1 MDFTVSTYESLL
13 KALKGRNSG
22 FFGFAGIVSGEVTA
36 YTVLRHDVDR
46 KPENALVLAKAE
58 AAAGIRASYHFRMG
72 SNLKQ
77 EGIISEIAGLGHEIA
92 YHYEDLSA
100 VYGRF
105 ALNPG
110 PQIEEKTRLAY
121 ERFRNNLEDL
131 RRLADVNV
139 ISMHGSPLSGVDN
152 RMLWRYYDYHRLG
165 IVCEPYFDIDV
176 SNVLYLTDTG
186 RRWDGDRSNIRDR
199 GISGEASGKN
209 VQYGDWKACPVT
221 GSMMNMTEEGL
232 LLRSRFQ
239 IRRTSE
245 QIALAEKGSLP
256 DRLIINTHPQRWTD
270 STMPWITEYL
280 TQNIKNQIKRMI

>member
-1 MDFTVSTYESLL
+1 MDFTVRTYESLL

-22 FFGFAGIVSGEVTA
+22 FYGFAGIVSGEVRA

-72 SNLKQ
+72 SNLDQ
-77 EGIISEIAGLGHEIA
+77 EGIISAISGLGHEIA

-100 VYGRF
+100 VYGRS

-110 PQIEEKTRLAY
+110 PQNEEKTRLAY
-121 ERFRNNLEDL
+121 ERFRTNLEGL
-131 RRLADVNV
+131 RRLAGVNV

-152 RMLWRYYDYHRLG
+152 RLLWKYYDYRASG

-199 GISGEASGKN
+199 GFSADSSRVNG
-209 VQYGDWKACPVT
+209 QYGGWKACPVHC
-221 GSMMNMTEEGL
+221 SMMNMTEDGL
-232 LLRSRFQ
+232 LFKSRFQ
-239 IRRTSE
+239 IRRTSDL
-245 QIALAEKGSLP
+245 IALAEKGSLP